1 MGALTCYEM
10 TKDVHVQPIHVTLLF
25 ADCQNFC
32 NLLALG
38 NNIKKGNLTSYPTKH
53 FGIFI
58 FMNMLCYFLNVPR
71 SYNCSLFIKI
81 IYLGK
86 TG

>member
-25 ADCQNFC
+25 AHCQNFY

-38 NNIKKGNLTSYPTKH
+38 NNIKKG
-53 FGIFI
+53 I
-58 FMNMLCYFLNVPR
+58 
-71 SYNCSLFIKI
+71 
-81 IYLGK
+81 
-86 TG
+86 